1 MKKFLPIVFGCC
13 VLLVPAGLKA
23 EPMDAEPAAAAA
35 EAPVLQAV
43 DVAGLEAKLGSEV
56 IVEGVIKA
64 VGKTPTGTITFLN
77 FGDRK
82 TGFVA
87 VIFQKAYASFPD
99 GLDGYA
105 NQKVRIRGTI
115 EKYQDRQ
122 VQMQLTT
129 PDQIE
134 VVQETP

>member
-1 MKKFLPIVFGCC
+1 MKKFHPVFFGFFA
-13 VLLVPAGLKA
+13 LAALGSLHA
-23 EPMDAEPAAAAA
+23 EPVEAEPAAAV
-35 EAPVLQAV
+35 EAPILQAV
-43 DVAGLEAKLGSEV
+43 DQAALEAKLGSEV
-56 IVEGVIKA
+56 VVEGVIKA

-87 VIFQKAYASFPD
+87 IIFQKAYASFPD
-99 GLDGYA
+99 GFDGYA
-105 NQKVRIRGTI
+105 NQKVRVRGTL

-122 VQMQLTT
+122 VQLQLTT